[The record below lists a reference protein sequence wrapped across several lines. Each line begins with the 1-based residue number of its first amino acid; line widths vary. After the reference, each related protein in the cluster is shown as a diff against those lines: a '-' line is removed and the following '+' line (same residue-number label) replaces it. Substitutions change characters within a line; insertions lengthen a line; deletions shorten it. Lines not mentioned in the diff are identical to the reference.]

1 MTKAIMEAERK
12 RAKGGFFQLFDWN
25 GKSRKKLFSNNSE
38 LQESKRGKAEE
49 HAVKPPPYSV
59 REGDEYSATSN
70 NTRSGDFNSSSSV
83 TSDEGYGSRAP
94 GVVAR
99 LMGLDSLP
107 TLNVSELSSIPY
119 SGSSSLRVSHTE
131 RNTPNLWNEYQPAD
145 YANISNK
152 LDRSSSNPIEP
163 RSRKVQNRPI
173 ERFQTE
179 ILPPKSAK
187 PIPITHHK
195 LLSPIR
201 NPAFTPTKN
210 AAYIMEAAAKII
222 EASPQA
228 TSKGKVPSFGSSS
241 VPLKM
246 RNLKEKIEAA
256 HKASRPQRADECGES
271 TVKPL
276 KVQHK
281 DKIRC
286 KSDYTPTFRI
296 TKDSEKSISN
306 GSRKKGKAVSL
317 AEQARVSIQRKEG
330 SSSSFNGSVVN
341 KKERNDAKR
350 KQFSTSVSDVQ
361 RTVEKRTSANRT
373 NNVLRQNNQ
382 KQNCISN
389 RDYSTSKSSTL
400 DQQGKNGRSINGTTG
415 LNRTVNSRKTVSVA
429 TDTAKEVPMS
439 RRKNLPRK
447 KRPVNEDLPVGETVP
462 DISSKNGGERS
473 IKCNVTADGHLNQD
487 SDIKKTSMD
496 VISFTFTSP
505 LSRSMPDVSSTSKVS
520 EQSSSFDTDPSSDND
535 LLFLKSSSFSSPG
548 FNVIGGDALSVILEK
563 KLQELTCRIES
574 SNCNIIIEG
583 TSASPTSSLQNSVP
597 SSDTATTTS
606 AAHQKTLQVDLDHDI
621 SYSSSDFDHS
631 SDKLGIDWGKWQLS
645 EEIEEQNAGSSSSE
659 NDIEVDNQHPGLLLT
674 LKHAVTSGS
683 CSGSRNREMD
693 KKHLT
698 RPPNSGDCKEST
710 DWENGFVKM
719 VLKDSELLF
728 TEYALGQTEK
738 VMTLKASNQ
747 LEHLNGAERNGE
759 DYKLE
764 QKLLLDCVSECV
776 ESRYRQVSVGSCKGL
791 VKWEILIQNREWL
804 AKEVYKEIFG
814 WKSLDDTMVDDLVDK
829 DMSTKYGRWLDFDME
844 AFEEGVEIEKIV
856 LTSLVDELVS
866 DLLLLL

>member
-1 MTKAIMEAERK
+1 MEAERK

-38 LQESKRGKAEE
+38 LQEESKRGKAEE

-107 TLNVSELSSIPY
+107 TLNVYELSSIPY

-201 NPAFTPTKN
+201 SPAFTPTKN

-330 SSSSFNGSVVN
+330 SSLSFNGSVVN
-341 KKERNDAKR
+341 KKDRNDAKR

-583 TSASPTSSLQNSVP
+583 TSFSPTSSLQNSVP
-597 SSDTATTTS
+597 SSGTATTTS

-683 CSGSRNREMD
+683 CSGEMD

>member
-1 MTKAIMEAERK
+1 MEAERK

-59 REGDEYSATSN
+59 QREGDEYSATSN

-107 TLNVSELSSIPY
+107 TLNVYELSSIPY

-330 SSSSFNGSVVN
+330 SSLSFNGSVVN

-505 LSRSMPDVSSTSKVS
+505 LSRSMPDVSSTNKVS

-583 TSASPTSSLQNSVP
+583 TSFSPTSSLQNSVP
-597 SSDTATTTS
+597 SSGTATTTS

>member
-1 MTKAIMEAERK
+1 MEAERK

-38 LQESKRGKAEE
+38 LQEESKRGKAEE

-107 TLNVSELSSIPY
+107 TLNVYELSSIPY

-330 SSSSFNGSVVN
+330 SSLSFNGSVVN

-505 LSRSMPDVSSTSKVS
+505 LSRSMPDVSSTNKVS

-583 TSASPTSSLQNSVP
+583 TSFSPTSSLQNSVP
-597 SSDTATTTS
+597 SSGTATTTS

>member
-1 MTKAIMEAERK
+1 MEAERK

-59 REGDEYSATSN
+59 QREGDEYSATSN

-107 TLNVSELSSIPY
+107 TLNVYELSSIPY

-330 SSSSFNGSVVN
+330 SSLSFNGSVVN

-505 LSRSMPDVSSTSKVS
+505 LSRSMPDVSSTNKVS

-583 TSASPTSSLQNSVP
+583 TSFSPTSSLQNSVP
-597 SSDTATTTS
+597 SSGTATTTS

-683 CSGSRNREMD
+683 CSGEMD

-844 AFEEGVEIEKIV
+844 AFEEGDSAGPHSLGGTAAPKLGSYEKE
-856 LTSLVDELVS
+856 EL
-866 DLLLLL
+866 

>member
-1 MTKAIMEAERK
+1 MEAERK

-107 TLNVSELSSIPY
+107 TLNVYELSSIPY

-201 NPAFTPTKN
+201 SPAFTPTKN

-317 AEQARVSIQRKEG
+317 AEQASVSIQRKEG
-330 SSSSFNGSVVN
+330 SSLSFNGSVVN
-341 KKERNDAKR
+341 KKDRNDAKR

-583 TSASPTSSLQNSVP
+583 TSFSPTSSLQNSVP
-597 SSDTATTTS
+597 SSGTATTTS

-683 CSGSRNREMD
+683 CSGEMD

>member
-1 MTKAIMEAERK
+1 MEAERK

-38 LQESKRGKAEE
+38 LQEESKRGKAEE
-49 HAVKPPPYSV
+49 HAVKPPPHSV
-59 REGDEYSATSN
+59 QREGDECSAASN

-119 SGSSSLRVSHTE
+119 SGSSSLRVSQNE

-201 NPAFTPTKN
+201 SPAFTPTKN
-210 AAYIMEAAAKII
+210 AAYIMEVAAKII
-222 EASPQA
+222 ESSPQA

-271 TVKPL
+271 MVKPL

-281 DKIRC
+281 DKIRS

-306 GSRKKGKAVSL
+306 GSRNKGKAVSL
-317 AEQARVSIQRKEG
+317 AEQTRVNIQRKEG
-330 SSSSFNGSVVN
+330 SSSSFNGSLVN

-361 RTVEKRTSANRT
+361 RTVEKRNSANRT

-400 DQQGKNGRSINGTTG
+400 DQQGKNDRSINGTTG

-462 DISSKNGGERS
+462 DISSENGGERS
-473 IKCNVTADGHLNQD
+473 IKCNVTTDGHLNQD

-535 LLFLKSSSFSSPG
+535 LLFLKSSAFSSPG

-583 TSASPTSSLQNSVP
+583 TSASPTSCLQNLVP
-597 SSDTATTTS
+597 SSGTATKTS

-621 SYSSSDFDHS
+621 SYSSGEFDHS
-631 SDKLGIDWGKWQLS
+631 SDKLELDWGRKWQLS
-645 EEIEEQNAGSSSSE
+645 EEIKEQNAGSSSSE
-659 NDIEVDNQHPGLLLT
+659 NDIEVDNQHPGLLST
-674 LKHAVTSGS
+674 LEHAVTSGS
-683 CSGSRNREMD
+683 CSGSRNSEMD
-693 KKHLT
+693 KKHL
-698 RPPNSGDCKEST
+698 RRAPNSGDCKESI
-710 DWENGFVKM
+710 DWENDFVKM

-776 ESRYRQVSVGSCKGL
+776 ESRYQQVSVGSCKGL
-791 VKWEILIQNREWL
+791 VKWENLIQKRDWL
-804 AKEVYKEIFG
+804 AEEVYKEIFG

>member
-1 MTKAIMEAERK
+1 MEAERK

-38 LQESKRGKAEE
+38 LQEESKRGKAEE

-107 TLNVSELSSIPY
+107 TLNVYELSSIPY

-201 NPAFTPTKN
+201 SPAFTPTKN

-330 SSSSFNGSVVN
+330 SSLSFNGSVVN
-341 KKERNDAKR
+341 KKDRNDAKR

-583 TSASPTSSLQNSVP
+583 TSFSPTSSLQNSVP
-597 SSDTATTTS
+597 SSGTATTTS

>member
-1 MTKAIMEAERK
+1 MEAERK

-38 LQESKRGKAEE
+38 LQEESKRGKAEE

-107 TLNVSELSSIPY
+107 TLNVYELSSIPY

-330 SSSSFNGSVVN
+330 SSLSFNGSVVN

-505 LSRSMPDVSSTSKVS
+505 LSRSMPDVSSTNKVS

-574 SNCNIIIEG
+574 SNCNNIIEG
-583 TSASPTSSLQNSVP
+583 TSFNPTSSLQNSVP
-597 SSDTATTTS
+597 SSGTATTTS

>member
-1 MTKAIMEAERK
+1 
-12 RAKGGFFQLFDWN
+12 
-25 GKSRKKLFSNNSE
+25 
-38 LQESKRGKAEE
+38 
-49 HAVKPPPYSV
+49 
-59 REGDEYSATSN
+59 
-70 NTRSGDFNSSSSV
+70 
-83 TSDEGYGSRAP
+83 
-94 GVVAR
+94 
-99 LMGLDSLP
+99 MGLDSLP
-107 TLNVSELSSIPY
+107 TLNVYELSSIPY

-330 SSSSFNGSVVN
+330 SSLSFNGSVVN

-505 LSRSMPDVSSTSKVS
+505 LSRSMPDVSSTNKVS

-583 TSASPTSSLQNSVP
+583 TSFSPTSSLQNSVP
-597 SSDTATTTS
+597 SSGTATTTS

-683 CSGSRNREMD
+683 CSGEMD

-844 AFEEGVEIEKIV
+844 AFEEGDSAGPHSLGGTAAPKLGSYEKE
-856 LTSLVDELVS
+856 EL
-866 DLLLLL
+866 

>member
-1 MTKAIMEAERK
+1 MEAERK

-107 TLNVSELSSIPY
+107 TLNVYELSSIPY

-330 SSSSFNGSVVN
+330 SSLSFNGSVVN

-505 LSRSMPDVSSTSKVS
+505 LSRSMPDVSSTNKVS

-583 TSASPTSSLQNSVP
+583 TSFSPTSSLQNSVP
-597 SSDTATTTS
+597 SSGTATTTS

-683 CSGSRNREMD
+683 CSGEMD

-844 AFEEGVEIEKIV
+844 AFEEGDSAGPHSLGGTAAPKLGSYEKE
-856 LTSLVDELVS
+856 EL
-866 DLLLLL
+866 

>member
-38 LQESKRGKAEE
+38 LQEESKRGKAEE

-59 REGDEYSATSN
+59 QREGDEYSATSN

-683 CSGSRNREMD
+683 CSGEMD